1 MRLTTFGL
9 LAAASMTLTSV
20 SVWALAPVSAEPPAS
35 APEPIS
41 AIPANASLAV
51 AGLTKLLGAGE
62 ADPEAEP
69 EFSAGNTLMLH
80 GRLGHAVLAADRPDE
95 TFVFLEVE
103 APVELGTPAAPVNL
117 SIVIDRSRSMHG
129 KRLDNAMA
137 AARGMIQRLR
147 DGDTVSVVAYN
158 TSTEVLVPPTFIDSR
173 SRADVLFGLRN
184 VEARGHTCISC
195 GIETGMNLLAER
207 RGAVNRMLLLS
218 DGEANAGIR
227 DLEGFRRL
235 ATRARDTDTAISSIG
250 VDVDYN
256 ERVMFALAQSSNG
269 RHYFVENATGLS
281 RIFDDELQSLVQTVA
296 SGAEAEVDLAPGVQL
311 VEVLDRAFRRDGNR
325 LVVPFGAFS
334 AGEKK
339 TLLVRV
345 RLPAGDPG
353 RQPVADVR
361 LRYSDL
367 GTGRRG
373 DCNGRLVALLTN
385 RADDVHEL
393 DPLVEA
399 RVARAETAAAI
410 LRANEQFAA
419 GEVEAATRTLAD
431 NRGRIRTRKASATTR
446 ARDEDQRSRVTDD
459 FGRQLQVLERAEGGF
474 AAAKSQ
480 PAPAASRP
488 GKSAVRQNASAVN
501 PFLQ

>member
-1 MRLTTFGL
+1 MRLTTLGL

-20 SVWALAPVSAEPPAS
+20 SVWALAPVGTQEAV
-35 APEPIS
+35 PEPTTV
-41 AIPANASLAV
+41 AV
-51 AGLTKLLGAGE
+51 ASPPVDIAGGIGKLLGSDQPKLQAQG
-62 ADPEAEP
+62 
-69 EFSAGNTLMLH
+69 EFSSGDTVMLH
-80 GRLGHAVLAADRPDE
+80 GRLGHSVLAADRPED
-95 TFVFLEVE
+95 TFLFLELE
-103 APVELGTPAAPVNL
+103 APVDARATNAAPVNL

-147 DGDTVSVVAYN
+147 DGDTVSVVTYN

-173 SRADVLFGLRN
+173 SRADALFGLRN

-227 DLEGFRRL
+227 DIDGFRTL
-235 ATRARDTDTAISSIG
+235 ATRARDMNTAISSIG

-256 ERVMFALAQSSNG
+256 ERVMFAIAQTSNG
-269 RHYFVENATGLS
+269 RHYFVENPTGLP
-281 RIFDDELQSLVQTVA
+281 RIFEDELQSLVQTVA
-296 SGAEAEVDLAPGVQL
+296 SGAQVEVDLAPGIQL

-345 RLPAGDPG
+345 RLPAGEAG

-361 LRYSDL
+361 LRYDDL
-367 GTGRRG
+367 ETGRRG
-373 DCNGRLVALLTN
+373 DCNGQLVALLTD
-385 RADDVHEL
+385 RPDDVDGL

-419 GEVEAATRTLAD
+419 GELEAAQQTLAD
-431 NRGRIRTRKASATTR
+431 KRGRIRRRKAGATTR
-446 ARDEDQRSRVTDD
+446 ARDQNQRNRLDDD
-459 FGRQLQVLERAEGGF
+459 FGQQLDVLEKAEGGF

-480 PAPAASRP
+480 PKPASSRT
-488 GKSAVRQNASAVN
+488 GKSAVRQNASDVN
-501 PFLQ
+501 PFFQ